1 MFLGKS
7 VNIASILLIEVRI
20 SCTFF
25 GFWFLIKALN
35 LEFTLSVDL
44 EIFLEKV
51 FEFNIGYQ
59 NEQESKVYHKILGGR
74 NSSHPNL

>member
-1 MFLGKS
+1 
-7 VNIASILLIEVRI
+7 
-20 SCTFF
+20 
-25 GFWFLIKALN
+25 
-35 LEFTLSVDL
+35 
-44 EIFLEKV
+44 LEKV